1 MEMELCC
8 LLLLLFGYLYHVASG
23 KPVKRAA
30 KVSPDGQC
38 LHANTST
45 YDVPGSS
52 GIFTQCDDCGARPI

>member
-30 KVSPDGQC
+30 RVSPDGQC

-52 GIFTQCDDCGARPI
+52 WIFTQCDDCGARPI